1 MDQVDAPLAAS
12 FKLTAGAKV
21 DDDELRKRFELGFR
35 LFKCC
40 PEFNLERGS
49 CESDQAFKQRKTKLF
64 HLNREHAVASFIA
77 CLKSQWP
84 CTMPEIPF
92 SHKDREMWYRYMD
105 VDRVLPSVKTHF
117 KTWHDNLLFQEYL
130 QGIAEKLPSVLS
142 FSKTTPPLLIT
153 PTWTLMKKSGF
164 LSTDDS
170 FRLSVPPPPAQEVW
184 ILRAEA
190 LPGSSQKRDYRLHKL
205 LHKLSGRAGNVY
217 ERRYVNDLHISL
229 RAMQHADT
237 VSDSTQISGTH
248 MYNTL
253 ILYFKECKRQVERQY
268 NAMAKAILSP
278 KAGGEDCAAKLFDL
292 YSRPRISPTLILQR
306 LNKDHLINTPDVWK
320 RCISEYATA
329 VTQLQRAERMLACW
343 DDTAT
348 LINELRN
355 PGHTNWKPL
364 DHPDTLLLE
373 VESGIMVREIQESI
387 AEKMRDPPSGKNAVL
402 QLNMGE
408 GKSSVIVPIVAAAL
422 ADTSRLVRV
431 VVAKPQS
438 KQMHQMLESK
448 LGGMLNRRI
457 FHMPFSRALQVGPNE
472 AEALG
477 SLCRDC
483 MESRGVLLVQPEH
496 ILSFQLM
503 GIESAISG
511 RMDVSRS
518 LLQTKDFLHQSSRDI
533 IDESDEI
540 FNVKFELVY
549 AMGTQQ
555 RIEFSPGRWVCTHQ
569 VLDVIRKFLP
579 RVQEE
584 YPTSIEISPRHQGCF
599 PRLRILQDDAKDRLL
614 SLVARHLSTNGLT
627 GLPMATQTKGVRD
640 AVFVYISKPNLTTE
654 EINSVEGSRL
664 WSASTKNT
672 VLLLRG
678 LIALQV
684 LAFVFCQKR
693 WRVDYGL
700 DPNRDPSTRLAV
712 PFRAKDN
719 PTARAEFSHPDVIIT
734 LTSLSYYY
742 EGLTDNDLFLN
753 FNHLVLS
760 DQADMEY
767 CVWVADSNFLPPA
780 FRQLSGINL
789 EDRPQCIEQVF
800 PCLKYAKAVVDYFLE
815 HIVFPRELKEFPHKL
830 SASGWDLGE
839 EKPEPT
845 TGFSGTNDSRAF
857 LPLTVSQ
864 LNDCEQQHTNA
875 LVVEYLLQDENS
887 VALTQ
892 KPKTARQSEAEALL
906 EMVTQLK
913 PPVRVILDVGAQILE
928 LDNLEVARRWLQ
940 MMEDTE
946 DTQAVIFCD
955 ENDQTCVVDRQ
966 DRVELFLTSPFANKT
981 DVCLV
986 FLDEAHTRGTDLK
999 LPLKYRAAVTL
1010 GANLTKDR
1018 LVQACMRMRK
1028 LGKGQ
1033 SVIFCVPEE
1042 IQQKI
1047 NPRLGSHKPTTTV
1060 VDILD
1065 WAISET
1071 FSDLRWGIRLWAN
1084 QGQRQE
1090 RQKSLWAEAHV
1101 DGSTQLGED
1110 AHRFL
1115 EVEAQ
1120 TLEKRYRP
1128 TQHLVTE
1135 AASSAFQSG
1144 IDAIT
1149 ERLLEFGSLDLGSS
1163 TFQEEQERELSPE
1176 VEQERQIQRPPP
1188 ADPAV
1193 HSVHLDIRR
1202 FVSQGV
1208 LTAGSKAYMP
1218 AFKALADTSAAQH
1231 FDVRNFPQGFL
1242 VTADFVRTIV
1252 PFRNSYLSDL
1262 FQRSVQWI
1270 LTSASDTR
1278 VVEVAI
1284 IISPYEAH
1292 ELLPEIRLS
1301 KFVSLHL
1308 YAPRLNMGLR
1318 PLDSLDLY
1326 TIPHRAV
1333 TRSLPRRLT
1342 TELSLFSGQLYVD
1355 SLDEYADICEFLGL
1369 CRGFNGNESN
1379 GSDQASSWDIDV
1391 ANEAL
1396 VQFMKVFMTKIR
1408 RNCESIDKTHVGRIL
1423 DHRSLGPDDFEH

>member
-1 MDQVDAPLAAS
+1 
-12 FKLTAGAKV
+12 
-21 DDDELRKRFELGFR
+21 
-35 LFKCC
+35 
-40 PEFNLERGS
+40 
-49 CESDQAFKQRKTKLF
+49 
-64 HLNREHAVASFIA
+64 
-77 CLKSQWP
+77 
-84 CTMPEIPF
+84 
-92 SHKDREMWYRYMD
+92 
-105 VDRVLPSVKTHF
+105 
-117 KTWHDNLLFQEYL
+117 
-130 QGIAEKLPSVLS
+130 
-142 FSKTTPPLLIT
+142 
-153 PTWTLMKKSGF
+153 
-164 LSTDDS
+164 
-170 FRLSVPPPPAQEVW
+170 
-184 ILRAEA
+184 
-190 LPGSSQKRDYRLHKL
+190 
-205 LHKLSGRAGNVY
+205 
-217 ERRYVNDLHISL
+217 
-229 RAMQHADT
+229 
-237 VSDSTQISGTH
+237 
-248 MYNTL
+248 
-253 ILYFKECKRQVERQY
+253 
-268 NAMAKAILSP
+268 
-278 KAGGEDCAAKLFDL
+278 
-292 YSRPRISPTLILQR
+292 
-306 LNKDHLINTPDVWK
+306 
-320 RCISEYATA
+320 
-329 VTQLQRAERMLACW
+329 
-343 DDTAT
+343 
-348 LINELRN
+348 
-355 PGHTNWKPL
+355 
-364 DHPDTLLLE
+364 
-373 VESGIMVREIQESI
+373 
-387 AEKMRDPPSGKNAVL
+387 
-402 QLNMGE
+402 
-408 GKSSVIVPIVAAAL
+408 
-422 ADTSRLVRV
+422 
-431 VVAKPQS
+431 
-438 KQMHQMLESK
+438 
-448 LGGMLNRRI
+448 
-457 FHMPFSRALQVGPNE
+457 
-472 AEALG
+472 
-477 SLCRDC
+477 
-483 MESRGVLLVQPEH
+483 
-496 ILSFQLM
+496 
-503 GIESAISG
+503 
-511 RMDVSRS
+511 
-518 LLQTKDFLHQSSRDI
+518 
-533 IDESDEI
+533 
-540 FNVKFELVY
+540 
-549 AMGTQQ
+549 
-555 RIEFSPGRWVCTHQ
+555 
-569 VLDVIRKFLP
+569 
-579 RVQEE
+579 
-584 YPTSIEISPRHQGCF
+584 
-599 PRLRILQDDAKDRLL
+599 
-614 SLVARHLSTNGLT
+614 
-627 GLPMATQTKGVRD
+627 MATQTKGVRD

-742 EGLTDNDLFLN
+742 EGLTDDDLFLN
-753 FNHLVLS
+753 FNHLVSS

-815 HIVFPRELKEFPHKL
+815 HIVFPRELKEFPDKL

-864 LNDCEQQHTNA
+864 LNEGEQQHTNA
-875 LVVEYLLQDENS
+875 LVLEYLLQDENS

-940 MMEDTE
+940 MMDDTE

-966 DRVELFLTSPFANKT
+966 DRVEMFLTSPFANKT

-999 LPLKYRAAVTL
+999 LPLTYRAAVTL

-1047 NPRLGSHKPTTTV
+1047 NPRLGAHKPTTTV
-1060 VDILD
+1060 VDILE

-1071 FSDLRWGIRLWAN
+1071 FSDLRRGIRLWAN

-1101 DGSTQLGED
+1101 EGSTQLGED
-1110 AHRFL
+1110 ANRFL

-1128 TQHLVTE
+1128 TQQLVTE
-1135 AASSAFQSG
+1135 ASSSAFQSG

-1218 AFKALADTSAAQH
+1218 AFMALADTSAAQH
-1231 FDVRNFPQGFL
+1231 FDVRNLPQGFL

-1270 LTSASDTR
+1270 LTSASDTG
-1278 VVEVAI
+1278 VIEIAI

-1301 KFVSLHL
+1301 KRVSLHL

-1326 TIPHRAV
+1326 TVPHRAV
-1333 TRSLPRRLT
+1333 IRSLSRRLT

-1355 SLDEYADICEFLGL
+1355 SLEEYANICEFLGL
-1369 CRGFNGNESN
+1369 SREFDGNESN
-1379 GSDQASSWDIDV
+1379 GSDQTSSWDIDV
-1391 ANEAL
+1391 VNEAL

-1408 RNCESIDKTHVGRIL
+1408 RNCESIDKTHGKALHVTDNDENGDSSYCTHSLCTPPDLFPDLYHNSDEDSDMESNPAEEAHGLAQLLEAARRASVCSGGSMDHEEHKELDCLSFPLSPRSFGKLGLYLDSYNVDHSRLRFEYYPDCHQARLKIAVSAFHEIMATGMQSLVEAAATQHVAPMLYRANAAHQIRSENGHITPYYADRGWSCSEVDIRPCLVLEVGYSQTPKDLTHKAEEYIPG
-1423 DHRSLGPDDFEH
+1423 SSGSVCA